1 AATGALVLLG
11 IALVVGRLWFTRAST
26 GDAIDSLAVLPF
38 VNVGADPNAEYLSD
52 GITENLINSLS
63 QLPTLRVV
71 PRSTVFRYKGRE
83 VDFQKIGRELAVRA
97 VLTGRVVQRGDT
109 LNIQTDLVDI
119 AGEAQLWGRQY
130 TRTFAGLITVQEE
143 IATAVSD
150 KLRLRPTTE
159 EQKRLTKRYTQNP
172 EAHQL

>member
-1 AATGALVLLG
+1 
-11 IALVVGRLWFTRAST
+11 
-26 GDAIDSLAVLPF
+26 
-38 VNVGADPNAEYLSD
+38 
-52 GITENLINSLS
+52 
-63 QLPTLRVV
+63 
-71 PRSTVFRYKGRE
+71 YKGRA

-97 VLTGRVVQRGDT
+97 VVTGRVVQRGDT

-159 EQKRLTKRYTQNP
+159 EQKRLTKRYTENP
-172 EAHQL
+172 EAHQLYLKGQYYWNRRTGQTLQRAAESFQQAIDRDPGYALAWAGLADCYSLYGIYG

>member
-1 AATGALVLLG
+1 
-11 IALVVGRLWFTRAST
+11 
-26 GDAIDSLAVLPF
+26 D
-38 VNVGADPNAEYLSD
+38 
-52 GITENLINSLS
+52 
-63 QLPTLRVV
+63 
-71 PRSTVFRYKGRE
+71 K
-83 VDFQKIGRELAVRA
+83 
-97 VLTGRVVQRGDT
+97 

-159 EQKRLTKRYTQNP
+159 EQKRLTKRYTENP
-172 EAHQL
+172 EAHQLYLKGQYYWNRRTGETLKRAAEYFQQAIDKDPGYALAWAGLADCYAVYGALEVLSPVEAGPRAKEAANRALELDETLAAPHAALGFAK